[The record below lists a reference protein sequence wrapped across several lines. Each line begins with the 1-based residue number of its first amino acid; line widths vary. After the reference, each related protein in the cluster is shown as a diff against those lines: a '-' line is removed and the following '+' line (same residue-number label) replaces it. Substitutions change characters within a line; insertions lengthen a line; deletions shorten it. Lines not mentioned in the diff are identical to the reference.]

1 MAQPTDLSRSFGTP
15 HPQPRFWLARLL
27 AERGVQLALVAW
39 VVANALALVLAR
51 GTLPFDRPTLAGQTV
66 TAQLMFAN
74 VALLEVFCLMGV
86 VYGLTRKR
94 VAPNLAARAPARAI
108 ARRET
113 LLLLTYGALGQ
124 LGGFVL
130 GRALGWH
137 AISFHLA
144 GTLYGTHDLAR
155 PAEVFVWVGYN
166 FIVYAVAPFF
176 FFRRRYSAEALNLT
190 SLNRRNDTVVIVVV
204 LVLEALVELVASS
217 AAILQL
223 RPHQLLLGAPLT
235 FMVYFAGTVLPTMIF
250 VYAILIPRYRKLS
263 GSAAATVLLGGLT
276 YALLHCFDAWMV
288 FASPGDTALSMIFLL
303 FTYFG
308 PGMFKT
314 VLTLR
319 TGNAWVHVW
328 AYHAFVPHVLGDT
341 PLLVKIFHI
350 R

>member
-39 VVANALALVLAR
+39 VVSNALALVLAR

-144 GTLYGTHDLAR
+144 GTLYGTHDLVR

-250 VYAILIPRYRKLS
+250 VYAILNSALS
-263 GSAAATVLLGGLT
+263 EAQRVGGGDRAARRPHLRAAALLRRLDGLRVAGR
-276 YALLHCFDAWMV
+276 YGALDDLSALYLFRSRHVQNCPDA
-288 FASPGDTALSMIFLL
+288 AHRQCL
-303 FTYFG
+303 G
-308 PGMFKT
+308 PC
-314 VLTLR
+314 
-319 TGNAWVHVW
+319 
-328 AYHAFVPHVLGDT
+328 LGLPCVCPACPRRY